1 MPFVGF
7 SDEEVLKCPKC
18 SSSLNTARETRD
30 TTKDVTSRMRR
41 CSHCG
46 HRWGTIEVSLDLGAF
61 AYQDRGKKRS
71 CGKVFSEFGFKL
83 EHLDYL
89 SRFVA
94 ALQARVLTRTL

>member
-1 MPFVGF
+1 M
-7 SDEEVLKCPKC
+7 KCPKC

-41 CSHCG
+41 CSHCD

-94 ALQARVLTRTL
+94 ALQARVLTRNS